1 MSEFWKEKTFQEMSE
16 SEWESLCDG
25 CGKCCLT
32 KFTEQDES
40 KPLIYT
46 TIGCKLL
53 DCTTCRCKKYEN
65 RFEYV
70 IDCKK
75 IEREDIDKYYWLP
88 AKCAYRLLSESKQ
101 LPWWHHLLTG
111 TRDTM
116 HNLGFSVRDK
126 ITSEELVDPDNAM
139 DYIARWPAQ

>member
-1 MSEFWKEKTFQEMSE
+1 MSKFWKEKTFKEMSE

-32 KFTEQDES
+32 KFTQPDES

-46 TIGCKLL
+46 SISCKLL
-53 DCTTCRCKKYEN
+53 DYTTCRCAKYEK
-65 RFEYV
+65 RFKYV
-70 IDCKK
+70 SDCKK
-75 IEREDIDKYYWLP
+75 IKRDDIDKYYWLP
-88 AKCAYRLLSESKQ
+88 TNCAYRLLSEGKQ

-116 HNLGFSVRDK
+116 HNLGLSVRNK
-126 ITSEELVDPDNAM
+126 ITSEEFVDNENAM
-139 DYIARWPAQ
+139 DYIARWPAE